1 MKRYFRAL
9 NDTSIPVARRILC
22 LSSLGSL
29 AGSLAVAVLLLLSA
43 AKSTYII
50 IAAALA
56 ILNFLLT
63 GLAFFTPKYSRNSVI
78 CTIVWNCLMFPF
90 WFFCFDGLKSGVNLF
105 FLLGLFL
112 CFVLHKG
119 TVRIWLFSISIMVD
133 VAVFLLSYYKPE
145 MTYQLDGAAL
155 LSASLIS
162 IIATGFLTAFIC
174 ILVGDQNERAV
185 AERNELK
192 QRVAQL
198 SDFDPMTGIYGEKAF
213 LGVLNSYYEQ
223 GLSYGVI
230 LFDVDHL
237 AVINAKYGAETGN
250 RILQDIAA
258 ILKDVMESERLVSK
272 CAGGTF
278 AMVIKEEDTE
288 YLFDLAQAVRFRIED
303 ELTVPDESETV
314 TVSGGVYYPSEAE
327 PPQQVMNGAFE
338 NLQKAKKAGRNCVV
352 AS

>member
-90 WFFCFDGLKSGVNLF
+90 WFFCFDGLQSGVNLF

-119 TVRIWLFSISIMVD
+119 TVRI
-133 VAVFLLSYYKPE
+133 
-145 MTYQLDGAAL
+145 
-155 LSASLIS
+155 
-162 IIATGFLTAFIC
+162 
-174 ILVGDQNERAV
+174 
-185 AERNELK
+185 
-192 QRVAQL
+192 
-198 SDFDPMTGIYGEKAF
+198 
-213 LGVLNSYYEQ
+213 
-223 GLSYGVI
+223 
-230 LFDVDHL
+230 
-237 AVINAKYGAETGN
+237 
-250 RILQDIAA
+250 
-258 ILKDVMESERLVSK
+258 
-272 CAGGTF
+272 
-278 AMVIKEEDTE
+278 
-288 YLFDLAQAVRFRIED
+288 
-303 ELTVPDESETV
+303 
-314 TVSGGVYYPSEAE
+314 
-327 PPQQVMNGAFE
+327 
-338 NLQKAKKAGRNCVV
+338 
-352 AS
+352 